1 MPNVSIRSELYI
13 FVSNKI
19 KRMTNFYALEI
30 KEVRRETEDCVSLLF
45 DVPSDLQ
52 TKFKFV
58 QGQYITLRAEI
69 NGEDL
74 RRSYSICSSPYSGEL
89 RVAVKK
95 IPGGKFSTY
104 VNQSFRVGNLIQV
117 MPPLGSFYTPL
128 LADQHKNYAA
138 FAAGSGITPIMSII
152 RATLMLEKSS
162 VFHLFYG
169 NKSFQ
174 TIIFKSDLEELQE
187 IYGDRLNV
195 HHILSREDSIDP
207 LFKGRITSEKC
218 KSYNGSLF
226 DVNTLNEVFLCGP
239 EKMIFHLKDSLI
251 ELGLS
256 ETDIHFELFTSSKSL
271 EERSSESDD
280 KSSSESIISK
290 VEVLVDGECFEFDLS
305 PNGETILD
313 AAMAVDADVPF
324 ACKGG
329 VCCACKAKVMEGTVY
344 MDVNYGLD
352 EDEVNEGYILTCQA
366 HPTSDKI
373 IVDFDEF

>member
-1 MPNVSIRSELYI
+1 V
-13 FVSNKI
+13 
-19 KRMTNFYALEI
+19 TNFYTLKI
-30 KEVRRETEDCVSLLF
+30 KEVRQETEDCVSLLF
-45 DVPSDLQ
+45 NVPSDLQ

-95 IPGGKFSTY
+95 IPDGKFSTY
-104 VNQSFRVGNLIQV
+104 INQSFRAGNLIQV
-117 MPPLGSFYTPL
+117 MPPMGSFYTPL
-128 LADQHKNYAA
+128 IADQHKNYAA

-152 RATLMLEKSS
+152 RATLKVEQSS

-174 TIIFKSDLEELQE
+174 TIIFKSDLEELQI
-187 IYGDRLNV
+187 IYGDRLKV

-207 LFKGRITSEKC
+207 LFKGRITAEKC
-218 KSYNGSLF
+218 KSYHGSLF
-226 DVNTLNEVFLCGP
+226 DVNTLNDVFLCGP
-239 EKMIFHLKDSLI
+239 EQMIIDLKDNLI

-305 PNGETILD
+305 HNGETILD
-313 AAMAVDADVPF
+313 AAIAVDADVPF

-329 VCCACKAKVMEGTVY
+329 VCCACKAKVMEGSVH

-352 EDEVNEGYILTCQA
+352 EDEVSEGYILTCQA